1 MFFLELLCHGLIL
14 ELDNELNIVVGA
26 SDVNSSLE
34 GLTPIP
40 HYCHNSQCQ
49 QSNFGTRVASGALL
63 VGKKSCSAVY
73 IFKGFFSFLVAYII
87 VIFYTFSPSCS
98 LFHTLDNQSLYITVV
113 SPSPYGQFGPI
124 WWRKKKFV

>member
-49 QSNFGTRVASGALL
+49 QSNLETRVASAALL
-63 VGKKSCSAVY
+63 VNNNIFSCVD
-73 IFKGFFSFLVAYII
+73 IFDIFLSFLVVNIYIPF
-87 VIFYTFSPSCS
+87 VPCTTHDFRYTIAALLNHMTC
-98 LFHTLDNQSLYITVV
+98 VREGV
-113 SPSPYGQFGPI
+113 
-124 WWRKKKFV
+124 KKNH